1 METLDIFAFGPFQ
14 LLVGR
19 RQLLRAGQPVPLG
32 ARAFDLLL
40 ALVQREG
47 ALASKTELMAEIWPR
62 LVVEESNLHVQ
73 VSAVRKALGDGT
85 EYLMN
90 VPRRGYRFVAR
101 VERSRSAASV
111 DKPSIAVL
119 PFTVMSAEPNQ
130 DYFADGVV
138 EEITAALSR
147 FPALFVIARNSSFT
161 YKGRQVGIRQIG
173 RELNIRYVLQGSVR
187 KSGARVR
194 IASQLIET
202 ESGTHLWSTRYEA
215 RLDDVFELQDRI
227 TASVVGALVPKLE
240 AAEIERALK
249 KPTDSIDAYD
259 RYFRALA
266 SFYEWTREGND
277 AALSLLGEAIEID
290 PRFVSAILLAENC
303 WAARYAQSWSTDK
316 EALAESARL
325 AQLAAQL
332 DPEHAEA
339 LAVLARRTPS
349 INGDYAQAIDL
360 AERAVALNSNST
372 FVWRCAGYAYMYA
385 AQAER
390 AVLHFEQALRLS
402 PRDPRSYD
410 AVNGLAFALIQL
422 GRDAEAIES
431 ARTALRQN
439 PDFAPAWRSLT
450 AALALSGQLEEAR
463 RALARTM
470 QLDPAFSIDGMTVRL
485 GFSEPAR
492 TRLYE
497 GWRQAGARQN

>member
-1 METLDIFAFGPFQ
+1 MESQDILAFGPFQ

-47 ALASKTELMAEIWPR
+47 ALVSKKELMAEIWPR
-62 LVVEESNLHVQ
+62 LVVDESNLHVQ
-73 VSAVRKALGDGT
+73 ISAVRKALDGGA
-85 EYLMN
+85 EYLVT
-90 VPRRGYRFVAR
+90 VPRRGYRFVAHINR
-101 VERSRSAASV
+101 TRSNASA

-119 PFTVMSAEPNQ
+119 PFTVMSAEPDQ

-138 EEITAALSR
+138 EEVTAALSR
-147 FPALFVIARNSSFT
+147 FTSLFVVARNSSFT
-161 YKGRQVGIRQIG
+161 YKGRQIGIREIG
-173 RELNIRYVLQGSVR
+173 RELDIRYVLQGSVR
-187 KSGARVR
+187 KSGAQIR
-194 IASQLIET
+194 IAAQLIEA

-215 RLDDVFELQDRI
+215 RLDDVFQLQDRI

-259 RYFRALA
+259 RYLRALA
-266 SFYEWTREGND
+266 AFYTWTREGND
-277 AALSLLGEAIEID
+277 AALALLREALELD
-290 PRFVSAILLAENC
+290 PHFVSAILLAENC
-303 WAARYAQSWSTDK
+303 WAARYAQSWSTDE
-316 EALAESARL
+316 EAIAESSRL
-325 AQLAAQL
+325 AQLASKL
-332 DPEHAEA
+332 DPESAEA

-349 INGDYAQAIDL
+349 INRDYAQAIAL
-360 AERAVALNSNST
+360 AERAVGLNPNST

-390 AVLHFEQALRLS
+390 AVLHFEQALLLS

-410 AVNGLAFALIQL
+410 ALNGLAFALIQL
-422 GRDAEAIES
+422 GRDAEAIEAS
-431 ARTALRQN
+431 RTALRQN
-439 PDFAPAWRSLT
+439 ADFAPAWRSLT
-450 AALALSGQLEEAR
+450 SALALSGQMEEAR
-463 RALARTM
+463 AALARTM

-497 GWRQAGARQN
+497 GWRQAGARQS